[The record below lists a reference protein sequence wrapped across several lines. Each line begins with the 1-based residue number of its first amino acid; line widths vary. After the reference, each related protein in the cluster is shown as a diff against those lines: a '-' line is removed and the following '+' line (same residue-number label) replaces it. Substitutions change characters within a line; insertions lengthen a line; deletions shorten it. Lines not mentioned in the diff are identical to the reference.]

1 MPPTGDWAQ
10 NAGTCPDLK
19 SKSRPI
25 GTQDDAQP
33 TEPPWPKQFICES
46 LFHNLHTNKNNKN
59 QKCQI
64 SLVTKKQYQAMEAAL
79 CFLISLPHS
88 AQKIPLWTGFCFLI
102 IILDCSHSIFCH
114 NPISVETIIKTM
126 CLLQGIPI
134 GSHRQRKGESTG
146 SQVSKELSS
155 DKDQN

>member
-1 MPPTGDWAQ
+1 MPPYRGL
-10 NAGTCPDLK
+10 GPKL
-19 SKSRPI
+19 RHV
-25 GTQDDAQP
+25 
-33 TEPPWPKQFICES
+33 PWPGIKIETLWYTGWCRTNWATLAQAVYMWKPFSQPIYKQEEKPEMLDFTC
-46 LFHNLHTNKNNKN
+46 
-59 QKCQI
+59 
-64 SLVTKKQYQAMEAAL
+64 QYQAVEAAL

-114 NPISVETIIKTM
+114 NPVSVETIIKTV